1 LDKLKSITIKDKH
14 TVEIELKSPSNQ
26 VLNELSQVRPLRI
39 MSQHAVKGGN
49 TTGKFEKAI
58 GTGPFKV
65 ADSTNETVSF
75 QPNTYYRNGHPL
87 NYNLTFQSIED
98 SDSRHLAIESHS
110 IDITGG
116 SLGQMTPQQVK
127 ESHRNKALSVHT
139 SPSTETQFMGFNPQ
153 HKILQDKTMREAI
166 SKAINT

>member
-1 LDKLKSITIKDKH
+1 
-14 TVEIELKSPSNQ
+14 
-26 VLNELSQVRPLRI
+26 
-39 MSQHAVKGGN
+39 M
-49 TTGKFEKAI
+49 
-58 GTGPFKV
+58 
-65 ADSTNETVSF
+65 SF

-139 SPSTETQFMGFNPQ
+139 SPSTETQFMDLI
-153 HKILQDKTMREAI
+153 HKDKIYKIRQCERRLVKRLTQTTYRQI
-166 SKAINT
+166 RN

>member
-1 LDKLKSITIKDKH
+1 
-14 TVEIELKSPSNQ
+14 
-26 VLNELSQVRPLRI
+26 
-39 MSQHAVKGGN
+39 M
-49 TTGKFEKAI
+49 
-58 GTGPFKV
+58 
-65 ADSTNETVSF
+65 SF

-153 HKILQDKTMREAI
+153 HKILQDKTMRRRLVKRLTQTTYRQI
-166 SKAINT
+166 RN